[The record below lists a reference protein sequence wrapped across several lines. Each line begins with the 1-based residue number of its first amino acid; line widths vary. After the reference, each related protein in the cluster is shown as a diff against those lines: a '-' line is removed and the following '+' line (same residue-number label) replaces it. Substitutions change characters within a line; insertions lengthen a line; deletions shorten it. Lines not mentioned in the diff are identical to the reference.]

1 MKNVI
6 KITGLFCAAIILV
19 AGFYKAIFPKTL
31 DFRGTVTEIEITNE
45 EITFKISTQSIGASY
60 IVVADN
66 KTKVQYC
73 HKNDPKIDLSD
84 VKIGDTF
91 EGNYRW
97 FSKNHKAKFVKVW
110 CNDMNLE

>member
-6 KITGLFCAAIILV
+6 KITGLFCAAIVLV
-19 AGFYKAIFPKTL
+19 AGFYKAILPKTL
-31 DFRGTVTEIEITNE
+31 DFRGTVTGIEITNE
-45 EITFKISTQSIGASY
+45 EITFKISTQSAGASY

-73 HKNDPKIDLSD
+73 HENDPEINLSD
-84 VKIGDTF
+84 IKIGDTV

-97 FSKNHKAKFVKVW
+97 FTKKHKAKFVTVW
-110 CNDMNLE
+110 FNSMNLE